1 MDKAAIKER
10 VVAIARLIVALTFVW
25 CSIAN
30 AANIDVLDFVEGIR
44 YAISHPESLM
54 AAFMVGIAWWYN
66 ENISDRA
73 IRDAERNKV
82 LDNEPNDFYEDEEE
96 SDTND

>member
-10 VVAIARLIVALTFVW
+10 LIAIARLVVALAFVW

-30 AANIDVLDFVEGIR
+30 AAGIDVLDFVEGLR

-54 AAFMVGIAWWYN
+54 AALMVGIAWWYN

-82 LDNEPNDFYEDEEE
+82 LDNEPNDFYEDDEEGA
-96 SDTND
+96 SDD